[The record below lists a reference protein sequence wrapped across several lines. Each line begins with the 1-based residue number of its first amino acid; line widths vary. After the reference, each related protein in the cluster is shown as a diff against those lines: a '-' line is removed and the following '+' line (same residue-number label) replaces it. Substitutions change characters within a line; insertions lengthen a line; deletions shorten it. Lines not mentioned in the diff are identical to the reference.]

1 MEFKVAAGRAVRKD
15 VVKTWIAC
23 GAVSLFLAG
32 CLGGGTEGENASAE
46 DMAVPGITVQVVD
59 STGVAFGADT
69 VYWSYVADPLASDPP
84 SFLPKA
90 IHGTDTSMKA
100 ALRLNAAGTRWWITY
115 EGLHGAVY
123 IRALY
128 YNRPD
133 SANHAHCAVPSH
145 GYLATRADTLP
156 RVDTLVLIKRGC

>member
-1 MEFKVAAGRAVRKD
+1 
-15 VVKTWIAC
+15 VKAWITC

-32 CLGGGTEGENASAE
+32 CLGGGTEGVGGTEGDQAL
-46 DMAVPGITVQVVD
+46 PGITVQVVD
-59 STGVAFGADT
+59 STGAAFGADT

-100 ALRLNAAGTRWWITY
+100 ALRLNAAGTRWGITY

-133 SANHAHCAVPSH
+133 STNLGLCAVPSH